1 MGKKQQLAGATPH
14 DTVKRLMKAG
24 KVKKKC
30 CKSKPRCKKCP
41 VRALAVAKEQ
51 HRKGELRSVPGAG
64 NGSGGEVKKSHLKK
78 AGVKKGDLKK
88 VGLKR
93 GDLTRDDLRKKG
105 AIKKSDLKRIAAEKA
120 A

>member
-1 MGKKQQLAGATPH
+1 M
-14 DTVKRLMKAG
+14 LMKAG

-51 HRKGELRSVPGAG
+51 HGTG
-64 NGSGGEVKKSHLKK
+64 NLVAVSGGKPDKPEVKKSHLKK
-78 AGVKKGDLKK
+78 KGVKKGDLKK

-93 GDLTRDDLRKKG
+93 GDLTRADLKKKG
-105 AIKKSDLKRIAAEKA
+105 AIKKSDLKRIADRKA